1 MKGSVGSRCAQ
12 INHVAHQEDIEH
24 AYKFNIDLTED
35 VITYKLKNPVY
46 LIFFQSTRSCQIAQ
60 AIIEFIIL
68 LPGLPQY

>member
-24 AYKFNIDLTED
+24 AYKVNIDLTEN

-46 LIFFQSTRSCQIAQ
+46 LIFFSINK
-60 AIIEFIIL
+60 IL
-68 LPGLPQY
+68 TNSPGCH

>member
-24 AYKFNIDLTED
+24 AYKVNIDLTED

-46 LIFFQSTRSCQIAQ
+46 LIFFFQSTRS
-60 AIIEFIIL
+60 
-68 LPGLPQY
+68 